1 MKSFSTIILSV
12 MNKNLPPEIWD
23 MILVERRRVFKRR
36 VEEFEG
42 KFEYSVG
49 WKKAVLEFMDHGVE
63 SFILA
68 ENNEG
73 VAFDF
78 AFSYKY
84 GITAY
89 RFVMADEAYGV
100 NRGLWLDG
108 PYGLHNYHP
117 FELW

>member
-1 MKSFSTIILSV
+1 
-12 MNKNLPPEIWD
+12 MNKNLPVEIWD
-23 MILVERRRVFKRR
+23 MIHVIRRREFRR
-36 VEEFEG
+36 RIVKFEE

-49 WKKAVLEFMDHGVE
+49 WKNAVLVFMDHGVK
-63 SFILA
+63 SFMLS

-89 RFVMADEAYGV
+89 RFVMADEEYGA
-100 NRGLWLDG
+100 NRGLWLDP
-108 PYGLHNYHP
+108 PYGLGNYWP
-117 FELW
+117 YTLY